1 VTAYA
6 ERLTTRSQRRE
17 HAIDVTDRVRDVV
30 RKSRVRAGICTIFA
44 QHTTAGV
51 FINENADPDVLTDLF
66 AAFRRTVPDD
76 AGYRHAEG
84 NSPAHLRSV
93 LSGAATTIPV
103 IEGDL
108 ALGTWQGIYF
118 VDFDGPRERHFVV
131 SLLGE

>member
-30 RKSRVRAGICTIFA
+30 RKSRLRAGVCTVFA
-44 QHTTAGV
+44 QHTTAGIC
-51 FINENADPDVLTDLF
+51 INENADPDVVTDLF
-66 AAFRRTVPDD
+66 AAFQRAVPDD

-84 NSPAHLRSV
+84 NSPAHVRSV
-93 LSGAATTIPV
+93 LSGAAATIPIV
-103 IEGDL
+103 DGDL

-131 SLLGE
+131 SLIGD